1 MRYTW
6 TVNHRVVSRRWE
18 MFLNQILRNVA
29 PGPCPIR
36 VFWARRTICARQ
48 CGYGDAVGPMSPG
61 DPCQGNLV
69 TLLSRTEL
77 QPQRHLWDHQG
88 WHATLGRLM

>member
-36 VFWARRTICARQ
+36 VFWL
-48 CGYGDAVGPMSPG
+48 VGQYVLDSVAMG
-61 DPCQGNLV
+61 MLLDP
-69 TLLSRTEL
+69 
-77 QPQRHLWDHQG
+77 
-88 WHATLGRLM
+88 